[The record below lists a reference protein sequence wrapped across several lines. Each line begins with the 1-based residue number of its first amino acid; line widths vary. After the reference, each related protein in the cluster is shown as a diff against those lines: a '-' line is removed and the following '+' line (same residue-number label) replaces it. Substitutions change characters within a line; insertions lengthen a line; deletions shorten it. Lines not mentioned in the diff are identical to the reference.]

1 MSEFQAHVETPL
13 NPTEDPDKVF
23 RAVRNL
29 FPNSTQTTAKVDARR
44 SKLQAT
50 MTRLED
56 LDNLRSLLRSEAI
69 RDAARRLLLQSVS
82 GSSIVVHLNK
92 QAAFAGKVSFC
103 ERYDESPL
111 GPITLT
117 ITTERPE
124 QVIDWL
130 APSSRGRQLSES
142 R

>member
-1 MSEFQAHVETPL
+1 MSAFRAQVETPL
-13 NPTEDPDKVF
+13 NPTEDPEKVS

-29 FPNSTQTTAKVDARR
+29 FPSLTLTTAKVDARR

-50 MTRLED
+50 MNRLED
-56 LDNLRSLLRSEAI
+56 LDNLRSLLRQEAI
-69 RDAARRLLLQSVS
+69 RDAARRMLLQAVS

-92 QAAFAGKVSFC
+92 QAAFAGKASFC

-117 ITTERPE
+117 ITAENPE
-124 QVIDWL
+124 DVVDWL
-130 APSSRGRQLSES
+130 APSSRGKQKSET
-142 R
+142 